1 MLLANYPVVLE
12 GLTKRFKVKKP
23 LQEEEM
29 GLLNFIKRLLQKPK
43 TKEEIIAVNNVSFS
57 IKKGE
62 LFGLLGP
69 NGAGKTTLV
78 KTLCTLLWPNAG
90 TAKVNGYDIRKEPK
104 KVRASIG
111 TVLDVRM
118 GWYGRLSCR
127 QNLLFYAQLY
137 GIPPSRIAKRIQETL
152 ELVGLTEKA
161 DEWQQKLSSGMQRK
175 LDLARA
181 LLPDPPIL
189 FLDEPT
195 IQLDPKAAR
204 DLRRTVKEDLCGR
217 QGKTVLWTTHN
228 MKEAEEICDRV
239 AIMHKGKIIAIG
251 SPSEVKS
258 LVKSNEIV
266 VVDLAKATPELIASI
281 KKLEGVI
288 SVASTQLSPEI
299 TRLKIEVNNVQI
311 SSLIAQTIVRGG
323 GSFYSMK
330 IEEPTLEDAL
340 IKLTGEK

>member
-1 MLLANYPVVLE
+1 M
-12 GLTKRFKVKKP
+12 
-23 LQEEEM
+23 
-29 GLLNFIKRLLQKPK
+29 
-43 TKEEIIAVNNVSFS
+43 
-57 IKKGE
+57 
-62 LFGLLGP
+62 
-69 NGAGKTTLV
+69 
-78 KTLCTLLWPNAG
+78 
-90 TAKVNGYDIRKEPK
+90 
-104 KVRASIG
+104 VRQTS
-111 TVLDVRM
+111 
-118 GWYGRLSCR
+118 R

-189 FLDEPT
+189 LLDEPT

>member
-189 FLDEPT
+189 LLDEPT

>member
-1 MLLANYPVVLE
+1 
-12 GLTKRFKVKKP
+12 
-23 LQEEEM
+23 
-29 GLLNFIKRLLQKPK
+29 
-43 TKEEIIAVNNVSFS
+43 
-57 IKKGE
+57 
-62 LFGLLGP
+62 
-69 NGAGKTTLV
+69 
-78 KTLCTLLWPNAG
+78 
-90 TAKVNGYDIRKEPK
+90 
-104 KVRASIG
+104 
-111 TVLDVRM
+111 
-118 GWYGRLSCR
+118 
-127 QNLLFYAQLY
+127 
-137 GIPPSRIAKRIQETL
+137 
-152 ELVGLTEKA
+152 
-161 DEWQQKLSSGMQRK
+161 
-175 LDLARA
+175 
-181 LLPDPPIL
+181 
-189 FLDEPT
+189 
-195 IQLDPKAAR
+195 
-204 DLRRTVKEDLCGR
+204 
-217 QGKTVLWTTHN
+217 